1 MISGT
6 SQFVGP
12 GFGST
17 LVLAGISIFCK
28 IIKYVYHILEL
39 LTESVFFSK
48 KGAIA
53 PFFPQKED
61 NGPLFE
67 EHSPPFEEKR
77 GERYKK
83 GGRYIHTYVARPF
96 QLVGPHS

>member
-1 MISGT
+1 M
-6 SQFVGP
+6 
-12 GFGST
+12 
-17 LVLAGISIFCK
+17 
-28 IIKYVYHILEL
+28 LEL
-39 LTESVFFSK
+39 LTESVFFGK

-53 PFFPQKED
+53 PFFPQKGG

-77 GERYKK
+77 GEQYKK
-83 GGRYIHTYVARPF
+83 GERYIHTYVERQF